1 MKTAAS
7 SVISVVQLALLWL
20 LADTR
25 RITTIILLG
34 LVMSAL
40 LASFYLM
47 PAGHAFAMP
56 MASSGGP

>member
-1 MKTAAS
+1 MKSTVS
-7 SVISVVQLALLWL
+7 SVLSGVQLALLWL

-25 RITTIILLG
+25 RITTIILIG

-56 MASSGGP
+56 MATSGGP